1 MSPSLS
7 DFNVLPLRTTGLKPS
22 RTVLDNGVVVLAK
35 ESRKTPAV
43 TIYLAIKAGSIGDP
57 ADRLGA
63 TQLLAKVIDRGT
75 ATRSAEDIAEG
86 LEDRGASLSIS
97 VTRHLITMACTCLVD
112 DFDTVLLLLADIVMA
127 PSVPE
132 SELAI
137 QKGELITQVRQDA
150 DSPAVRAVEGL
161 MALLYG
167 PEHPYGRPSKGSIE
181 SIEQTTRGEL
191 LGLHGARFAPSE
203 LILAVVG
210 DIDVSHVV
218 DMAAERFGAWRRAAP
233 APIIMP
239 PVTSPSVR
247 RRVVVP
253 MMNKSQ
259 ADIAYGFATITRANP
274 DYYAF
279 WLLNVVLGTYAMG
292 GRLGENIRE
301 RQGMAYY
308 ASSTFDANVLEGP
321 LVVRAGVAAANV
333 ERAIRAIDEELTL
346 LSRDGI
352 TDQELTDSRQYMIG
366 SMPRALETNSGI
378 AQFLVTCE
386 FFALGLDYDARMP
399 SLLAAVTADHV
410 RDLARRYLDPERASL
425 VIAGPYEPQ

>member
-1 MSPSLS
+1 MSPRLS
-7 DFNVLPLRTTGLKPS
+7 DFNVLPLHTTGLEPS
-22 RTVLDNGVVVLAK
+22 RAVLDNGVVVLAK

-43 TIYLAIKAGSIGDP
+43 TIHLAIKAGSIGDP
-57 ADRLGA
+57 MDRVGA

-75 ATRSAEDIAEG
+75 ATRSADDIAEG
-86 LEDRGASLSIS
+86 LEDRGASLAIA
-97 VTRHLITMACTCLVD
+97 VTRHLITIACTCLVD
-112 DFDTVLLLLADIVMA
+112 DFDTVLLLLADIVMT

-132 SELAI
+132 SELGI
-137 QKGELITQVRQDA
+137 QKGELTTQIRQDA

-167 PEHPYGRPSKGSIE
+167 SQHPYGRPSKGSPE
-181 SIEQTTRGEL
+181 SIEQATRAEL
-191 LGLHGARFAPSE
+191 LNLHERRFAPSE
-203 LILAVVG
+203 LIVAVVG
-210 DIDVSHVV
+210 DIDVSYVFDAV
-218 DMAAERFGAWRRAAP
+218 AKRFDPWRHAAP
-233 APIIMP
+233 APIILP

-259 ADIAYGFATITRANP
+259 ADIAYGFVTIARANP

-308 ASSTFDANVLEGP
+308 ASSTFDPNILEGP

-333 ERAIRAIDEELTL
+333 ERAICAIDEELTL

-352 TDQELTDSRQYMIG
+352 TEQELMDSRQYTIG
-366 SMPRALETNSGI
+366 SMPRALETSGGI

-386 FFALGLDYDARMP
+386 VFGLGLDYDARLP
-399 SLLAAVTADHV
+399 RLLAAVTADHV